1 MTSSASTGSG
11 RFARRVLRR
20 GGLPVAG
27 LALLAL
33 LLAPAAI
40 GGDEGDAGGPTM
52 AELQAFCRKLVTS
65 GEITIFPFHVT
76 AEGGIV
82 TFDAGDVVACSQSAA
97 LCSDPV
103 GVLVRAQ
110 CRVELLQRFVEREVK
125 EGRTESRAFWGPT
138 VEASEKVISAALAH
152 VRGGRHTQGVLL
164 RRAHMALWHVEEIFL
179 LRLLRWAD
187 EIQAVVQTL
196 EERGGEVADP
206 CAPPP
211 MPFSKLKSSPPGATI
226 HYLSAIDWDVLTL
239 WKKNPSESM
248 EKSDDEL
255 LEVPAGVYVVKAV
268 WPGGRTVGPTR
279 LRIDGEHIMV
289 KPTD

>member
-1 MTSSASTGSG
+1 MTSFQRPSPAH
-11 RFARRVLRR
+11 RWLRA
-20 GGLPVAG
+20 LWPAAG
-27 LALLAL
+27 LVVLAL

-40 GGDEGDAGGPTM
+40 GGDETAPAGPTM
-52 AELQAFCRKLVTS
+52 AQLQAFCRKLVVS
-65 GEITIFPFHVT
+65 GEIKTYPFHVHD
-76 AEGGIV
+76 EGGVV

-97 LCSDPV
+97 LCSDPM

-110 CRVELLQRFVEREVK
+110 CRVELLEQYI
-125 EGRTESRAFWGPT
+125 EGEAKAGRAESRAFWGPT
-138 VEASEKVISAALAH
+138 VEASIKIISAALADL
-152 VRGGRHTQGVLL
+152 RGGRHTQGVLL
-164 RRAHMALWHVEEIFL
+164 RRAYMALWHVEEIFL

-196 EERGGEVADP
+196 EERGGNVADP

-211 MPFSKLKSSPPGATI
+211 LPFSRLRSSPAGATI
-226 HYLSAIDWDVLTL
+226 HYLTAIDWDVLAL
-239 WKKNPSESM
+239 WQKDPVEVM
-248 EKSDDEL
+248 EQSSDNQ

-268 WPGGRTVGPTR
+268 WPDGKTVGPTR